1 MEERRQQQIHSKSI
15 IKLGILTLILSSCL
29 FALIISRNW
38 EQIQM
43 LQLSDNDDYMRY
55 HQFTSWIQ
63 EGYWYLRPIEN
74 FNPEDGELIHWSRL
88 PDIPLAAITAI
99 TNPWLGPLM
108 SESLAITIVPF
119 FYLIALL
126 LAIGFFTYRLGGI
139 EAAKIAIFM
148 TVVSPLITKF
158 FPGSIDHH
166 NIQLTLLAWIIAQVP
181 LNKVQSRQLYT
192 AWGQG
197 LLISL
202 SFWVGMENLPIIALM
217 LLVITAVGYMYS
229 IRFIEYTKH
238 LCLSAVFFI
247 ALFIIINRPINEFF
261 TIRYDAISFPYLLT
275 LGAGYLFCKLSLL
288 SFHYRSLRSLAPS
301 TRYLIITVISLL
313 PVLLLF
319 PTLILGVF
327 HNYPDL
333 LKDYWLNHVIEAK
346 SLIHYVEEDGFF
358 NEHNYLLFIIPALV
372 SISILPKKTGKTI
385 LYLALIISLLFPI
398 FWQLRTI
405 FASILIA
412 IPLQAMFCDKL
423 MNRHS
428 NQANRIIILLLCF
441 PITPILITKIIP
453 NYINSLSANTSQT
466 STQEISDNGN
476 LYKVEALINNK
487 IENSLV
493 LAPIEFG
500 APVLALTNNKIIA
513 APYHRNI
520 NGNSIAIELFRSTDS
535 KFIKNIIK
543 KKGIDFVMVGE
554 DGASYLISQK
564 SNEHSFLNQLMN
576 NKAPHWLSLVEET
589 PNGVKLY
596 RVN

>member
-29 FALIISRNW
+29 FSLIISRNW

-63 EGYWYLRPIEN
+63 DGNWYLRPVEN

-88 PDIPLAAITAI
+88 PDIPLAAITVI
-99 TNPWLGPLM
+99 TNPWLGPQM

-119 FYLIALL
+119 FYLIAFL

-148 TVVSPLITKF
+148 AVSSPLIIKF
-158 FPGSIDHH
+158 LPGSIDHH
-166 NIQLTLLAWIIAQVP
+166 NIQLSLLAWIIALVP
-181 LNKVQSRQLYT
+181 LNRTQSRQLIT
-192 AWGQG
+192 GWGQG
-197 LLISL
+197 LLIAL

-217 LLVITAVGYMYS
+217 LFVITVVGYMYS
-229 IRFIEYTKH
+229 IRFIEYAKH
-238 LCLSAVFFI
+238 VCLSAAFFVT
-247 ALFIIINRPINEFF
+247 LCIIINRPINEFF
-261 TIRYDAISFPYLLT
+261 SIRYDAISFPYLLT
-275 LGAGYLFCKLSLL
+275 LGAGYLFCKLSLI
-288 SFHYRSLRSLAPS
+288 SFHFRSLRLFAPS
-301 TRYLIITVISLL
+301 TRYLIITIISLL

-319 PTLILGVF
+319 PTLILGVY
-327 HNYPDL
+327 HNYPEL
-333 LKDYWLNHVIEAK
+333 LKDYWLSHVIEAK
-346 SLIHYVEEDGFF
+346 PLIHVIAEDGFF
-358 NEHNYLLFIIPALV
+358 NERNYLLLIVPALL
-372 SISILPKKTGKTI
+372 SIRILPKKNSKRI
-385 LYLALIISLLFPI
+385 LYVVLIISLLLPI

-412 IPLQAMFCDKL
+412 IPLQAIFCDKL
-423 MNRHS
+423 MHRCS
-428 NQANRIIILLLCF
+428 NPMLRILILLFCF
-441 PITPILITKIIP
+441 PITAILITKTLP
-453 NYINSLSANTSQT
+453 NYINSFSVKTLQT
-466 STQEISDNGN
+466 PEQKKSDNGN
-476 LYKVEALINNK
+476 LYKVEVLINNQ

-500 APVLALTNNKIIA
+500 APVLALTNNKIIS

-520 NGNSIAIELFRSTDS
+520 KGNSIAIELFSSTDL
-535 KFIKNIIK
+535 KFIKNIIQN
-543 KKGIDFVMVGE
+543 KGVDFVMVGE
-554 DGASYLISQK
+554 DGSSNLISQK

-576 NKAPHWLSLVEET
+576 NKAPHWLSLVEKT